1 VLAWAAWL
9 SVLDGVL
16 WAWTDD
22 PLPRSIF
29 AAAAAG
35 TWLLGIFLFVRH
47 RQVFHRR
54 ALPDLSLSVL
64 AVAAGVV
71 FIVNSLLLGRW
82 LTCVG
87 AGFVL
92 LGLGGVARE
101 VRAARRLR

>member
-1 VLAWAAWL
+1 
-9 SVLDGVL
+9 
-16 WAWTDD
+16 
-22 PLPRSIF
+22 
-29 AAAAAG
+29 
-35 TWLLGIFLFVRH
+35 
-47 RQVFHRR
+47 
-54 ALPDLSLSVL
+54 
-64 AVAAGVV
+64 V